1 MWLPFLGHL
10 ISQSAL
16 VTHKNN
22 TKNHV
27 QVGPMKLRLT
37 AEVHEVKAYVNTDAK
52 SSVLQ
57 DNLFN
62 MYWYFI

>member
-1 MWLPFLGHL
+1 
-10 ISQSAL
+10 
-16 VTHKNN
+16 
-22 TKNHV
+22 
-27 QVGPMKLRLT
+27 MKLRLT

>member
-1 MWLPFLGHL
+1 MSDWWE
-10 ISQSAL
+10 QN
-16 VTHKNN
+16 KNR
-22 TKNHV
+22 V
-27 QVGPMKLRLT
+27 QTGPVKLRLT
-37 AEVHEVKAYVNTDAK
+37 AEVHEVEACVNTDAK